1 MKKLIFSQN
10 IEMIVDSCTMGT
22 CMSLTPPEG
31 PNEFLNVN
39 GPLQVGG
46 TSKPLGSLASQMGWR
61 FVPTARGFIGC
72 ISNFTFNGKVNI
84 IIFS

>member
-1 MKKLIFSQN
+1 
-10 IEMIVDSCTMGT
+10 MGA

-46 TSKPLGSLASQMGWR
+46 TSKPLGNLASQMGWR

-72 ISNFTFNGKVNI
+72 ISNFTFNGKVGNRLLTC
-84 IIFS
+84 IFQQYKLYN